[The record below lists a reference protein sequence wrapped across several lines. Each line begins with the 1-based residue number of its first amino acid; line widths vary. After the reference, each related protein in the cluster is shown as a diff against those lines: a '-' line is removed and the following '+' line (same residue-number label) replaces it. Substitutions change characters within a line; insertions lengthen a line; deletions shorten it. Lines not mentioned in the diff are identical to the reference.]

1 MPVDEGKEAAKMSRN
16 DELFC
21 AQVAQ
26 VTNAKKLPAV
36 RKEKIRSLVK
46 AMTVG
51 TLKRGAAPK
60 KK

>member
-1 MPVDEGKEAAKMSRN
+1 MSRN

-21 AQVAQ
+21 AQVAN
-26 VTNAKKLPAV
+26 VTHSKKLPAV

-51 TLKRGAAPK
+51 TIKRAIPPK